1 MVQSVRDEVKHEL
14 NYDVVVVGAG
24 PAGSTTA
31 RYAAMNGADVLM
43 IEKRQEIGSPVRC
56 GEGIAKALLEKVDIE
71 PNKRWIANEVLGA
84 RVISPNG
91 SVVTLTERMAGDETG
106 YVIYRDVFD
115 KELAKIAAK
124 EGVDIMLKTSAISI
138 LRENG
143 KVIGVKAKHMG
154 RMFDIKA
161 KVVVG
166 ADGFESQIGRWAG
179 INTNLKP
186 SDVEIGF
193 QYHMVGI
200 DCDKDFS
207 HFYLG
212 SYAPGGYVWIFPKAQ
227 GEANVGIGLQLS
239 KIKDKAAPKRYLDD
253 FIKKHKELAKG
264 KAIMQVAGAVS
275 TCAPIER
282 TIDDGIM
289 LVGDAARQID
299 ALTGGGIINACIAGK
314 IAGETAAQAIKE
326 GNVSKA
332 FLNKYEK
339 GWRDE
344 MEDRLYRNWIA
355 KEKLAELSDDTLN
368 KLIDA
373 ISTYKVETITTL
385 EILRA
390 VQSKYPELVKEFE
403 EML

>member
-1 MVQSVRDEVKHEL
+1 VRDEVKHEL
-14 NYDVVVVGAG
+14 EYDVVVVGAG

-31 RYAAMNGADVLM
+31 RYAAMNDANVLM

-56 GEGIAKALLEKVDIE
+56 GEGIGKALLEKIDLE
-71 PNKRWIANEVLGA
+71 LNKRWIANEVLGA

-91 SVVTLTERMAGDETG
+91 SVLTLTERMAGGETG

-124 EGVDIMLKTSAISI
+124 EGVDIMLKTSAMSI
-138 LRENG
+138 LKENG

-186 SDVEIGF
+186 SDVETGF

-212 SYAPGGYVWIFPKAQ
+212 SYAPGGYVWVFPKAQ

-253 FIKKHKELAKG
+253 FIKKHEELAKG

-282 TIDDGIM
+282 TVDDGIM

-299 ALTGGGIINACIAGK
+299 ALTGGGIINACVAGK

-326 GNVSKA
+326 GDVSKT
-332 FLNKYEK
+332 FLNKYEN

>member
-1 MVQSVRDEVKHEL
+1 MKHEL
-14 NYDVVVVGAG
+14 DYDVVVVGAG

-31 RYAAMNGADVLM
+31 RYAAMNDANVLM

-56 GEGIAKALLEKVDIE
+56 GEGIGKALLKKIDLE

-91 SVVTLTERMAGDETG
+91 SVLTLTERMAGDETG

-143 KVIGVKAKHMG
+143 KVTGVKAKHMG

-161 KVVVG
+161 KIVVG

-186 SDVEIGF
+186 SDVETGF

-212 SYAPGGYVWIFPKAQ
+212 SYAPGGYVWVFPKAQ

-239 KIKDKAAPKRYLDD
+239 KIKDKAAPKRCLDN
-253 FIKKHKELAKG
+253 FIKKHEELAKG

-282 TIDDGIM
+282 TVDDGIM

-299 ALTGGGIINACIAGK
+299 ALTGGGIINACVAGK
-314 IAGETAAQAIKE
+314 IAGETAAQAVKE
-326 GNVSKA
+326 KDVSKA

-339 GWRDE
+339 GWRDA
-344 MEDRLYRNWIA
+344 MEGRLYRNWIA

>member
-1 MVQSVRDEVKHEL
+1 MQSVRDEVKHEL
-14 NYDVVVVGAG
+14 DYDVVVVGAG

-138 LRENG
+138 LKENG
-143 KVIGVKAKHMG
+143 KVTGVKAKHMG

-212 SYAPGGYVWIFPKAQ
+212 SYAPGGYVWVFPKAQ

-282 TIDDGIM
+282 TVDDGIM
-289 LVGDAARQID
+289 LVGDSARQID
-299 ALTGGGIINACIAGK
+299 ALTGGGIINACVAGK

-326 GNVSKA
+326 EDVSKA
-332 FLNKYEK
+332 FLNKYEM

>member
-1 MVQSVRDEVKHEL
+1 VRDEVKHEL
-14 NYDVVVVGAG
+14 EYDVVVVGAG

-31 RYAAMNGADVLM
+31 RYAAMNDANVLM

-56 GEGIAKALLEKVDIE
+56 GEGIGKALLEKIDLE

-91 SVVTLTERMAGDETG
+91 SVLTLTERMAGDETG

-138 LRENG
+138 LKENG

-186 SDVEIGF
+186 SDVETGF

-299 ALTGGGIINACIAGK
+299 ALTGGGIINACEAGK

-326 GNVSKA
+326 EDVSKT

-373 ISTYKVETITTL
+373 ISTCKVETITTL

>member
-1 MVQSVRDEVKHEL
+1 MRDEVKHEL
-14 NYDVVVVGAG
+14 DYDMVVVGAG

-56 GEGIAKALLEKVDIE
+56 GEGIGKALLEKIDLE

-138 LRENG
+138 LKENG
-143 KVIGVKAKHMG
+143 KVTGVKAKHMG

-186 SDVEIGF
+186 SDVETGF

-212 SYAPGGYVWIFPKAQ
+212 SYAPGGYVWVFPKAQ

-239 KIKDKAAPKRYLDD
+239 KIKDRAAPKRYLDD
-253 FIKKHKELAKG
+253 FIKKHKELVKG

-275 TCAPIER
+275 TCAPIEK
-282 TIDDGIM
+282 TVDDGIM

-299 ALTGGGIINACIAGK
+299 ALTGGGIINACEAGK

-326 GNVSKA
+326 GDVSKTL
-332 FLNKYEK
+332 LNKYEK
-339 GWRDE
+339 GWRDA
-344 MEDRLYRNWIA
+344 MEGRLYRNWIA

-373 ISTYKVETITTL
+373 ISTYKVETISTL

>member
-1 MVQSVRDEVKHEL
+1 MKHEL
-14 NYDVVVVGAG
+14 EYDVVVVGAG

-31 RYAAMNGADVLM
+31 RYAAMNDANVLM

-56 GEGIAKALLEKVDIE
+56 GEGIGKALLEKIDLE

-91 SVVTLTERMAGDETG
+91 SVLTLTERMAGDETG

-138 LRENG
+138 LKENG
-143 KVIGVKAKHMG
+143 KVTGVKAKHMG

-186 SDVEIGF
+186 SDVETGF

-212 SYAPGGYVWIFPKAQ
+212 SYAPGGYVWVFPKAQ

-253 FIKKHKELAKG
+253 FIKKHEELAKG

-282 TIDDGIM
+282 TVDDGIM

-299 ALTGGGIINACIAGK
+299 ALTGGGIINACEAGK
-314 IAGETAAQAIKE
+314 IAGETAAQAVKE
-326 GNVSKA
+326 KDVSKT
-332 FLNKYEK
+332 FLNRYEK
-339 GWRDE
+339 GWRDA
-344 MEDRLYRNWIA
+344 MEGRLYRNWIA

-368 KLIDA
+368 KLIGA